1 MTFFLGRR
9 ECFFSAA
16 ALSREESQFWLPSC
30 RVLAGAVGLDRL
42 ITGGVGGGHG
52 RQNVWLPFSVRCK
65 MIAPEVC
72 TADFGKRTSY
82 SRSLQGH
89 AQHSH
94 TMPPISLSLWA
105 PTPSLVA
112 VHGVLVAARTAEQRW
127 SATPAGPRGKGGEGR
142 LYWREERTGDRG
154 GGREPVG
161 GGVEDASE
169 WSARA
174 TFMAGG

>member
-1 MTFFLGRR
+1 MHRGLW
-9 ECFFSAA
+9 
-16 ALSREESQFWLPSC
+16 EEDVILQVATGSC
-30 RVLAGAVGLDRL
+30 PAFP
-42 ITGGVGGGHG
+42 H
-52 RQNVWLPFSVRCK
+52 
-65 MIAPEVC
+65 
-72 TADFGKRTSY
+72 
-82 SRSLQGH
+82 H
-89 AQHSH
+89 ASNL
-94 TMPPISLSLWA
+94 SLSLWA